1 VGARDRR
8 DGGAAT
14 EQGGTPYFHGA
25 GRPGSAGAGVRWS
38 AIAVLG
44 RQSFQIFTALTL
56 ARLLGPESYGVIS
69 AATVYVT
76 LTTLVMDQGL
86 AAALVQRPHLAR
98 HTPGAVA
105 TVNLLTA
112 VVLAAVTWLVAPAVA
127 AFFDAER
134 LTGLLRALAIGVL
147 LKGLAIV
154 PRAMRLRAMQF
165 RTIAVAD
172 VGGGAAGAV
181 AGITAALF
189 GAGTWAMAWQ
199 VIATDVVVTLVLSV
213 GGGAWRPNLHLREA
227 AVVMPFGLR
236 VFGSNCLAFASRNL
250 DNILVGRV
258 LGVTALSYYAMA
270 YRVLAI
276 PVQMVGQTVQRVTFP
291 LLSRIAGDRDRLRDT
306 VVRVTELLAIAAV
319 PPMVLVA
326 VASPQLVGV
335 LLGPAWTPAV
345 PVLAVLAIAGAR
357 ETVFQ
362 VTGTL
367 MKAMGRGRLLLG
379 YEVGALV
386 VQLTGIVVGVQI
398 GVVAVAVG
406 LTAAGLLLTP
416 VQLAIQRS
424 LAGVGIGS
432 QLLTV
437 APALHVS
444 GWGAAAYV
452 LVSHTGWPDLAVLMV
467 GSVAYAVTAIVVLR
481 LAHVEVLRRTT
492 GAVRGIVTAR

>member
-1 VGARDRR
+1 
-8 DGGAAT
+8 
-14 EQGGTPYFHGA
+14 
-25 GRPGSAGAGVRWS
+25 
-38 AIAVLG
+38 
-44 RQSFQIFTALTL
+44 
-56 ARLLGPESYGVIS
+56 
-69 AATVYVT
+69 
-76 LTTLVMDQGL
+76 
-86 AAALVQRPHLAR
+86 
-98 HTPGAVA
+98 
-105 TVNLLTA
+105 
-112 VVLAAVTWLVAPAVA
+112 
-127 AFFDAER
+127 
-134 LTGLLRALAIGVL
+134 
-147 LKGLAIV
+147 
-154 PRAMRLRAMQF
+154 
-165 RTIAVAD
+165 
-172 VGGGAAGAV
+172 
-181 AGITAALF
+181 
-189 GAGTWAMAWQ
+189 
-199 VIATDVVVTLVLSV
+199 
-213 GGGAWRPNLHLREA
+213 
-227 AVVMPFGLR
+227 
-236 VFGSNCLAFASRNL
+236 
-250 DNILVGRV
+250 
-258 LGVTALSYYAMA
+258 
-270 YRVLAI
+270 
-276 PVQMVGQTVQRVTFP
+276 
-291 LLSRIAGDRDRLRDT
+291 
-306 VVRVTELLAIAAV
+306 LLAIAAV

-335 LLGPAWTPAV
+335 FLGPAWTPAV